1 MIGTWKIQDTRMPWA
16 AKVGVFDEGSEKVRR
31 IRSTNMTS
39 HLTVNDVSG
48 RIPGIDSNKNV
59 QVVTPQLQ
67 SNILDLQKQL
77 TGKAKNLD
85 TKEEELDQDQE
96 ILRDINLMELQELAI
111 NVIFKK
117 VEMLY
122 NLCVFLSIH
131 V

>member
-16 AKVGVFDEGSEKVRR
+16 AQVGVFDEGSEKVRR
-31 IRSTNMTS
+31 SRSTNMTS

-48 RIPGIDSNKNV
+48 RNPGIDSNKNV

-77 TGKAKNLD
+77 TGNAKNLD

>member
-1 MIGTWKIQDTRMPWA
+1 
-16 AKVGVFDEGSEKVRR
+16 
-31 IRSTNMTS
+31 MTS

-48 RIPGIDSNKNV
+48 RNPGIDSNKNV

-77 TGKAKNLD
+77 TGNAKNLD

-122 NLCVFLSIH
+122 NLCVFLEHPRLSQRHRAICC
-131 V
+131 